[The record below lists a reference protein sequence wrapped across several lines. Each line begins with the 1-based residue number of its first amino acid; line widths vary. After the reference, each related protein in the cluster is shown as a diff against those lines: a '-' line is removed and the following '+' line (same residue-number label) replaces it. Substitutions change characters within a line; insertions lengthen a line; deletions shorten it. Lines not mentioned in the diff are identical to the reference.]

1 MTNLRAGREF
11 LIGGGQAAEAI
22 AGYDWAATSLG
33 PMEQWPQSLKTALSM
48 MLLSSFPKAI
58 AWGRDLITFHND
70 TFKPILGNKPPALGR
85 PFSEVWSDVWPELEP
100 MVKLAFEGKAT
111 FLENFEIT
119 TDRYGHTE
127 KAYFTFC
134 YSPIRVENGDVGGM
148 MDTVVETTK
157 TVRAQERLALM
168 NAELAHRMR
177 NVLTMVGA
185 VSTMT
190 LRHAIGLD
198 EARSSLSERLAALG
212 RNQSALLSDVAAQA
226 SIAQLLTESLAAHPD
241 LIGQVTSS
249 GPDMELKP
257 DHSLA
262 LSLALHELITNS
274 IKHGALS
281 HPQGKVL
288 VSWDPSGFRFSWH
301 ESGVEAVTKPEREGF
316 GTQVLMRY
324 VPASFEGNATIE
336 YAEGGIHYELTAPP
350 FC

>member
-1 MTNLRAGREF
+1 
-11 LIGGGQAAEAI
+11 
-22 AGYDWAATSLG
+22 
-33 PMEQWPQSLKTALSM
+33 
-48 MLLSSFPKAI
+48 
-58 AWGRDLITFHND
+58 
-70 TFKPILGNKPPALGR
+70 
-85 PFSEVWSDVWPELEP
+85 
-100 MVKLAFEGKAT
+100 
-111 FLENFEIT
+111 
-119 TDRYGHTE
+119 
-127 KAYFTFC
+127 
-134 YSPIRVENGDVGGM
+134 

-157 TVRAQERLALM
+157 TVRAQERMALM

-198 EARSSLSERLAALG
+198 EARNSLSERLAALG
-212 RNQSALLSDVAAQA
+212 RNQSALLSDVAAHA
-226 SIAQLLTESLAAHPD
+226 SITQLLTESLAAHPD
-241 LIGQVTSS
+241 LMAQVTSS
-249 GPDMELKP
+249 GPNMELKP

-288 VSWDPSGFRFSWH
+288 VSWDPSGFRFSWR
-301 ESGVEAVTKPEREGF
+301 ESGVEAVTKPERQGF

-336 YAEGGIHYELTAPP
+336 YAEGGIHYLLTAPSLASNS
-350 FC
+350 